1 MAARRIAPDP
11 NPVRNRIVRPVHP
24 VPAPGIGTAR
34 QYLVK
39 SPRSLNFRGPLEID
53 AVTRPAHTGQDIRG
67 NEGTMI
73 PADQQEVN
81 RRRDRLL
88 ASIALTSGVG
98 LLLAMPFALRAG
110 AEFFLPLTAALVIAV
125 ALVPLLEW
133 MERRH
138 VPSGLAALLAVVAF
152 LTVANTALVLIVV
165 PATDWFV
172 ALPSRLPKI
181 QANLAPLIDFYA
193 NLQRFV
199 DETVQMIATGPVAA
213 AQASAVDAPRSLL
226 QFAATSAPAAII
238 QMVFALLIIYFFLAG
253 WTRLRRRTINSR
265 GSFDGA
271 MAVARVIQNVVDA
284 TSAYV
289 ITIAG
294 INLCLGAAV
303 ALALWL
309 IGMPTPLMW
318 GGIVALL
325 NFVPYFGPM
334 LAAALL
340 GMGGL
345 MVFDDI
351 WIALLPAALQIGFH
365 LVEANVI
372 TPMLLGRRL
381 TMNPLLILVSLTFWG
396 WVWGTPGA
404 LLGVPLLIIIQTV
417 VAAAGTPDIAGFLFE
432 QGTLT
437 VAPAKEN
444 DDKDETGGAGG

>member
-1 MAARRIAPDP
+1 MKAA
-11 NPVRNRIVRPVHP
+11 
-24 VPAPGIGTAR
+24 
-34 QYLVK
+34 
-39 SPRSLNFRGPLEID
+39 E
-53 AVTRPAHTGQDIRG
+53 
-67 NEGTMI
+67 
-73 PADQQEVN
+73 QQEIN

-88 ASIALTSGVG
+88 ASIALTSGIG
-98 LLLAMPFALRAG
+98 LVLALPFALRAG

-133 MERRH
+133 MERRR
-138 VPSGLAALLAVVAF
+138 VPSGLAALLAVIGF
-152 LTVANTALVLIVV
+152 LVVANTALVLIIV
-165 PATDWFV
+165 PATDWFLI
-172 ALPSRLPKI
+172 LPKRLPQI

-199 DETVQMIATGPVAA
+199 DETVQMLATGPVAA
-213 AQASAVDAPRSLL
+213 VQTAAVDTPRSLL
-226 QFAATSAPAAII
+226 QFAAMSAPAAII

-253 WTRLRRRTINSR
+253 WTGLRRRTINSR

-289 ITIAG
+289 ITIAT
-294 INLCLGAAV
+294 INLGLGLAI

-309 IGMPTPLMW
+309 IGMPSPLMW

-325 NFVPYFGPM
+325 NFIPYFGPM
-334 LAAALL
+334 LAAVLL
-340 GMGGL
+340 GLGGL
-345 MVFDDI
+345 MVFDDV
-351 WIALLPAALQIGFH
+351 WVALMPAALQVGFH

-372 TPMLLGRRL
+372 TPTVLGRRL
-381 TMNPLLILVSLTFWG
+381 TMNPLLILVSLAFWG

-437 VAPAKEN
+437 VRPRKES
-444 DDKDETGGAGG
+444 DEKEESDVTDG

>member
-1 MAARRIAPDP
+1 MSNGNQPSAADL
-11 NPVRNRIVRPVHP
+11 
-24 VPAPGIGTAR
+24 
-34 QYLVK
+34 Q
-39 SPRSLNFRGPLEID
+39 EI
-53 AVTRPAHTGQDIRG
+53 
-67 NEGTMI
+67 
-73 PADQQEVN
+73 N

-88 ASIALTSGVG
+88 ASIALSAGIG
-98 LLLAMPFALRAG
+98 LILALPFALRAG
-110 AEFFLPLTAALVIAV
+110 AEFFLPLTAALVIAI

-133 MERRH
+133 MERRGI
-138 VPSGLAALLAVVAF
+138 PSGLAALLALIGF
-152 LTVANTALVLIVV
+152 LLVANTALVLIIV
-165 PATDWFV
+165 PATDWFA
-172 ALPSRLPKI
+172 ALPQRLPKI
-181 QANLAPLIDFYA
+181 QANLAPLIDLYA

-199 DETVQMIATGPVAA
+199 DETVDMIASGPVAA

-226 QFAATSAPAAII
+226 QFAATSAPAAFI

-289 ITIAG
+289 ITIAV
-294 INLCLGAAV
+294 INSCLGLAV
-303 ALALWL
+303 AFALWV
-309 IGMPTPLMW
+309 IGMPSPLMW

-340 GMGGL
+340 GLGGL
-345 MVFDDI
+345 MVFDDV
-351 WIALLPAALQIGFH
+351 WVALLPAALQIGFH
-365 LVEANVI
+365 LVEANVV
-372 TPMLLGRRL
+372 TPLLLGRRL
-381 TMNPLLILVSLTFWG
+381 TMNPLLILVSLAFWG

-437 VAPAKEN
+437 VPRRKEN
-444 DDKDETGGAGG
+444 DEKEESSVTDG